1 MNLTSIHETILNNMS
16 EAVYVIDR
24 DMRIQY
30 ANPASH
36 AMTGYT
42 VEESI
47 GRYCHEIFCEKSS
60 RCEEQCPPKEAIRK
74 GAPILHR
81 EAETRTKAGDIKQ
94 TQISFSALM
103 DHDACVGTI
112 IVMKDITDLKQ
123 AEEKIRK
130 QTRFLTSIIDAL
142 PHPFYVIDA
151 ETYEIKLANYAA
163 HQGKLP
169 QCPTCHQFS
178 HNSAEPCN
186 SIDHPCPLEQ
196 VKQTG
201 QPVTVEHRHCDTT
214 GVCTDVEVHGFPIYD
229 DKGKLVQMIEYCI
242 DISERKQASRDRDA
256 LIADLR
262 QALHEVKTLS
272 GLLPIC
278 SSCKKIRDD
287 QGYWKNLEMYISEH
301 SGAEFSHSICPD
313 CAQKL
318 YPQYFNKIKP

>member
-1 MNLTSIHETILNNMS
+1 MNLSSIHETILNNMS
-16 EAVYVIDR
+16 EAVYVIDL

-36 AMTGYT
+36 ALTGYT

-47 GRYCHEIFCEKSS
+47 GRLCHEIFCEKTS
-60 RCEEQCPPKEAIRK
+60 RCEDGCPPKQAIRE
-74 GAPILHR
+74 GAPVTHR
-81 EAETRTKAGDIKQ
+81 DAETKTKAGDIRQ
-94 TQISFSALM
+94 TQISFSPIFDNGVSSGA
-103 DHDACVGTI
+103 I
-112 IVMKDITDLKQ
+112 IVMKDVTELKQ

-130 QTRFLTSIIDAL
+130 QSRFLTSIIDAL

-163 HQGKLP
+163 YQGELP
-169 QCPTCHQFS
+169 ECPTCHELS
-178 HNSAEPCN
+178 HKSDSPC
-186 SIDHPCPLEQ
+186 SSSDHPCPLEK

-201 QPVTVEHRHCDTT
+201 QPVTQEHRHCDPT
-214 GVCTDVEVHGFPIYD
+214 GGCRDVEVHGFPIFD
-229 DKGKLVQMIEYCI
+229 EKGKLVQMIEYCI

-287 QGYWKNLEMYISEH
+287 KGYWNNLEMYISEH
-301 SGAEFSHSICPD
+301 SGAEFSHSICPE

-318 YPQYFNKIKP
+318 YPKYYK